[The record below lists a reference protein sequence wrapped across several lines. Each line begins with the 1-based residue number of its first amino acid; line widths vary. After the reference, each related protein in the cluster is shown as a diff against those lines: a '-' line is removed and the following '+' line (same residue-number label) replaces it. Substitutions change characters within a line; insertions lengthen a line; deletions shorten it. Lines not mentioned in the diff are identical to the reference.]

1 MIKYY
6 NKKKGGSTYFLKR
19 LYQQKNYIFYFL
31 GTDQSKNQ
39 RSALIQNISDVLE
52 GKGKGRGKGSSRGGG
67 VRGRGRGRGGR
78 SRTEDDT
85 SLQDN
90 DDSMNPG
97 K

>member
-1 MIKYY
+1 MTRYF
-6 NKKKGGSTYFLKR
+6 NKQKGGSTYSRKR
-19 LYQQKNYIFYFL
+19 LYQQKNHVFYFL
-31 GTDQSKNQ
+31 GKDQLRNQ
-39 RSALIQNISDVLE
+39 HSALIQNISDVLE
-52 GKGKGRGKGSSRGGG
+52 GKGKGRGKGSSRGEG
-67 VRGRGRGRGGR
+67 VRGRGRGRGGK